1 MLKTSKIMQ
10 TQALTNLQLE
20 LLKTFTRQ
28 VSDEDVLAIRKMLA
42 QYFAQKAM
50 NLADDVWDKN
60 SWTASD
66 TQQLSSEH
74 NRKATNK

>member
-1 MLKTSKIMQ
+1 MQ
-10 TQALTNLQLE
+10 TQALSNLQLE

-60 SWTASD
+60 NWTTND
-66 TQQLSSEH
+66 TQQLTSEH

>member
-1 MLKTSKIMQ
+1 MQ
-10 TQALTNLQLE
+10 TQALSNLQLE

-50 NLADDVWDKN
+50 NLADEVWDKN
-60 SWTASD
+60 NWTAKD

>member
-1 MLKTSKIMQ
+1 MQNMQ

-42 QYFAQKAM
+42 QYFAQKAI
-50 NLADDVWDKN
+50 NLADEVWDKN
-60 SWTASD
+60 NWTAAD